1 MNQTKLLCS
10 ILAFSMIFCLQ
21 AADLLKNPAIN
32 KIRIAAPANDN
43 IIMIVNKR
51 NATAAIVIPAA
62 PQRKSTAKEKMQA
75 LEAAIAKRAAA
86 DMQKY
91 IEAVTGAKLKIVT
104 SDKPLPNGN
113 IILIGD
119 SHHTKKLGITASDLP
134 LEGFRV
140 KTFNKGVAIVGR
152 MPDKRENFRSG
163 VEYIAYTVHN
173 SASLG
178 LLFGVYDFLE
188 RFCGV
193 RWYYPGKLG
202 CYIPKRDTIMLPP
215 CNYSDWPEFSKRTA
229 TIWKADKMEKD
240 FALRKKSA
248 EVFSPF
254 FRAGDS
260 SYIGWGCH
268 SPRNFGI
275 HRKKSPECFQL
286 TKSGKRSDD
295 YPCYGNPAT
304 IKLMLDDVKRC
315 YEKNIKAPYLKK
327 DGKTAWCAPTSERVV
342 VSPPDKAIS
351 CNCKYCL
358 KLIDKNAPYFRQA
371 NKLMAKFVNE
381 FALGLKK
388 AYPGKKV
395 FYLPYSNYVKCPE
408 GLKLPDNVRNFLC
421 LTYGAGNYKE
431 NHVRKYSTQQIN
443 DWYGTNNK
451 KVFLW
456 EYGCWPANNTS
467 MPYQYPHAIQKL
479 YQDNR
484 GRIGGSFIN
493 GGGQSK
499 DDKTMGGE
507 WAYFHPTFYCWF
519 RLMWN
524 NDFDI
529 DAGLA
534 EYCKLMYGPA
544 EAQMKEIIAILM
556 ERWENLQWKKKIVY
570 HHVDP
575 AKIHRETMPVKYV
588 KKLKALLARAR
599 KAAGENNIIRKRVD
613 FFGTALEIFFRESD
627 DFNSPLSLTQ
637 LDVMKVGDDP
647 VIDGKLLDNCWKQA
661 KEYNLKE
668 AYKSRQLGHML
679 KRNRVKAVWTDNG
692 ITLGIRAFGKLPF
705 KAKWNKRDEPIYED
719 ESIELFIVPKA
730 DDYSFY
736 QIVINPI
743 GGVYDGKDRDG
754 KFNFKKMKAKAYFR
768 NDCNWWCAEIFIP
781 FSELGI
787 SPEIGLEMKGNIVR
801 SQIQDKKRWVFR
813 FNTKC
818 RASHADPNAFGII
831 KLVE

>member
-1 MNQTKLLCS
+1 MYQVKILCH
-10 ILAFSMIFCLQ
+10 IVIFSAIFCSQ
-21 AADLLKNPAIN
+21 AGNPLKNPAIN
-32 KIRIAAPANDN
+32 KIRIAKPSNDN
-43 IIMIVNKR
+43 QIMIVNKK
-51 NATAAIVIPAA
+51 NAAATIVIPSV
-62 PQRKSTAKEKMQA
+62 PRKRATAEQKMQA
-75 LEAAIAKRAAA
+75 LGFVMAKRAAA
-86 DMQKY
+86 DMVKY
-91 IEAVTGAKLKIVT
+91 VEAVSGVKLKVIT
-104 SDKPLPNGN
+104 SDKALPAGN
-113 IILIGD
+113 IIFIGE
-119 SHHTKKLGITASDLP
+119 SRYTKKMGITASDLP
-134 LEGFRV
+134 LEGFRI
-140 KTFNKGVAIVGR
+140 KTFSKGVAIVGR
-152 MPDKRENFRSG
+152 MPDKREKFRSG
-163 VEYIAYTVHN
+163 VEYTAYTVRN

-193 RWYYPGKLG
+193 RWYYPGDLG

-229 TIWKADKMEKD
+229 TIWKAYKMGKD
-240 FALRKKSA
+240 FASRKKSA
-248 EVFSPF
+248 EIFSPF

-268 SPRNFGI
+268 SPRSFGV
-275 HRKKSPECFQL
+275 HREKHPECFQL
-286 TKSGKRSDD
+286 TKSGKRSDN
-295 YPCYGNPAT
+295 YPCYGNPES
-304 IKLMLDDVKRC
+304 IKLMLNDVKRYC
-315 YEKNIKAPYLKK
+315 EDNIKAPYLKK

-342 VSPPDKAIS
+342 VSPPDRPIS

-358 KLIDKNAPYFRQA
+358 KLMNKNAPYFRQA
-371 NKLMAKFVNE
+371 SKLMAKFVSN
-381 FALGLKK
+381 FALNLQYI
-388 AYPGKKV
+388 YPEKKV

-431 NHVRKYSTQQIN
+431 NHIRKYSTQQIH

-456 EYGCWPANNTS
+456 EYGCWPADNTS

-479 YQDNR
+479 YRSNR
-484 GRIGGSFIN
+484 GKIGGSFIC

-499 DDKTMGGE
+499 TDITQGGE
-507 WAYFHPTFYCWF
+507 WAYFHPTLYCWF

-544 EAQMKEIIAILM
+544 EPYMKEIMSILM
-556 ERWENLQWKKKIVY
+556 NRWENLQWKEKIVY

-575 AKIHRETMPVKYV
+575 AKIHRETMPIKYV
-588 KKLKALLARAR
+588 KKLKKLLAQAR
-599 KAAGENNIIRKRVD
+599 KAVGKNNITRKRVD
-613 FFGTALEIFFRESD
+613 FFGSALENFFKESD
-627 DFNSPLSLTQ
+627 DFNSPDSLTQ

-647 VIDGKLLDNCWKQA
+647 VIDGKLIDNCWKQA
-661 KEYNLKE
+661 KRYHLKE
-668 AYKSRQLGHML
+668 AFKIRQLKHML
-679 KRNRVKAVWTDNG
+679 KGNRVRAVWTENG
-692 ITLGIRAFGKLPF
+692 ITFGIRAFGKLPF
-705 KAKWNKRDEPIYED
+705 SAKWTKHDEAIYED

-730 DDYSFY
+730 DDYNYY
-736 QIVINPI
+736 QVVINPI
-743 GGVYDGKDRDG
+743 GGVYDGKNRDG
-754 KFNFKKMKAKAYFR
+754 KFDFKKLKAKAYFR

-787 SPEIGLEMKGNIVR
+787 IPKIGLKMKGNIVR
-801 SQIQDKKRWVFR
+801 TQILNKKKLTFR

-818 RASHADPNAFGII
+818 RAANADPNAFGII